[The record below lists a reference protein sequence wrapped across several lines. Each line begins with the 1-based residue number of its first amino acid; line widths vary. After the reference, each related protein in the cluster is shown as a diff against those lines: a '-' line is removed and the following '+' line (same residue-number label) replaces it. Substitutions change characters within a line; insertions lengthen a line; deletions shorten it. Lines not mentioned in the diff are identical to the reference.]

1 MNMNQKNL
9 DALLSMASKKAGV
22 SPDEFKKNLQN
33 GDLSQITKG
42 MSKDD
47 NAKLQ
52 QALADKKI
60 LNKIMSSPE
69 AQDIMRKLSGEK

>member
-33 GDLSQITKG
+33 GDLSQITKV

-69 AQDIMRKLSGEK
+69 AQDIMRKLSGGK